1 MRFAFTLLALLLI
14 VSSVALSQSN
24 NGKKSQDQKIA
35 EELIKLDKELT
46 VASKRKDVA
55 AVSPYI
61 ADDYTDISSNGRIRN
76 KAELLAEMGPYNDG
90 KYVEDEYVVKVYG
103 GDTAVMTNRVTL
115 TPYQFRATRVWI
127 KRKGKWQAVS
137 THYSVIRPIG
147 SPFPQRLC
155 PETLP

>member
-1 MRFAFTLLALLLI
+1 MRFPILLAALLL
-14 VSSVALSQSN
+14 VFSSVALGQNN
-24 NGKKSQDQKIA
+24 NGKKSREQKIT

-46 VASKRKDVA
+46 EASKRKDIA
-55 AVSPYI
+55 AVSPYF
-61 ADDYTDISSNGRIRN
+61 ADDYTDTSSTGRVRN

-90 KYVEDEYVVKVYG
+90 KFLEDEYVVRVY

-115 TPYQFRATRVWI
+115 TPHQFRATRVWV

>member
-1 MRFAFTLLALLLI
+1 MLVALLLI
-14 VSSVALSQSN
+14 FSSIALGQGNS
-24 NGKKSQDQKIA
+24 GKKSRERRIA
-35 EELIKLDKELT
+35 EELIQLDKQLT
-46 VASKRKDVA
+46 EASKRKDIT

-61 ADDYTDISSNGRIRN
+61 ADDYMDTSSTGRIRN
-76 KAELLAEMGPYNDG
+76 KLELLAEMGPYNDG

-103 GDTAVMTNRVTL
+103 DAAVMTNRVTL

>member
-1 MRFAFTLLALLLI
+1 MRFALVSVALLLI
-14 VSSVALSQSN
+14 ASSVVPGQGN
-24 NGKKSQDQKIA
+24 NDRKNREQKIA
-35 EELIKLDKELT
+35 GELIKLDKELT
-46 VASKRKDVA
+46 EASKRKDVA

-61 ADDYTDISSNGRIRN
+61 ADDYTDTSSTGRVRN
-76 KAELLAEMGPYNDG
+76 KSELLAEMGPYNDG
-90 KYVEDEYVVKVYG
+90 KYVEDEYVVRVYG
-103 GDTAVMTNRVTL
+103 ETAVMTNRVTL

-127 KRKGKWQAVS
+127 KRKGRWQAVS

>member
-1 MRFAFTLLALLLI
+1 MRFALVSVAFLLI
-14 VSSVALSQSN
+14 TSSFAFGQDSP
-24 NGKKSQDQKIA
+24 GKKSREQKIA

-46 VASKRKDVA
+46 EASKRKDVA
-55 AVSPYI
+55 AVSPFI
-61 ADDYTDISSNGRIRN
+61 ADDYTDTSSTGRVRN

-90 KYVEDEYVVKVYG
+90 KYLEDEYAVRVY

-127 KRKGKWQAVS
+127 KRKGRWQAVS

>member
-1 MRFAFTLLALLLI
+1 MRFALVSVAFLLI
-14 VSSVALSQSN
+14 TSSFAIGQDSA
-24 NGKKSQDQKIA
+24 GKKSREQKIA

-46 VASKRKDVA
+46 EASKRKDVA
-55 AVSPYI
+55 AVSPFI
-61 ADDYTDISSNGRIRN
+61 ADDYTDTSSTGRVRN

-90 KYVEDEYVVKVYG
+90 KYFEDEYVVRVY

-127 KRKGKWQAVS
+127 KMKGRWQAVS